1 MLKACEIRKKKN
13 MVELEE
19 NMTEILMD
27 GYQRLSRSGAGVD
40 WATSFLSSSS
50 SSSSSL
56 SSSSSSAATTAAT
69 TTTTTTTTTG
79 EALSTPNVVK
89 IQWLRSNNV
98 VLRNQES
105 EEENSSGRVSNAQDL
120 HRDYE
125 NEVSQSLLAH
135 SVLFTLDSSS
145 HLIILPKSH
154 KMTEDEIDEANEEQ
168 FYILKIPPYTMV
180 FFHSQLAHAGP
191 LFHVSEKSGIAHHYR
206 GFAYLVKVRNFFIFN
221 FLLYFTIIY
230 LLLNI
235 ILYHTDFY

>member
-50 SSSSSL
+50 SSSSSSL
-56 SSSSSSAATTAAT
+56 SSSSSSSSSAATTAA
-69 TTTTTTTTTG
+69 TTTTTTG

-206 GFAYLVKVRNFFIFN
+206 GFAYLVKVRNFFLILFS
-221 FLLYFTIIY
+221 LLFHNNLFT
-230 LLLNI
+230 
-235 ILYHTDFY
+235 T